1 MAIDGKGIKSTLTG
15 SSSYYENF
23 VSMVSVYSHHHGWVV
38 RHQVME
44 NKHSSEVEVVQKLVK
59 ELSGHKV

>member
-1 MAIDGKGIKSTLTG
+1 MDGKKAKSTSVEC
-15 SSSYYENF
+15 SSSYQNF

-44 NKHSSEVEVVQKLVK
+44 NKHKK
-59 ELSGHKV
+59 LSGSHTGASSRTLR